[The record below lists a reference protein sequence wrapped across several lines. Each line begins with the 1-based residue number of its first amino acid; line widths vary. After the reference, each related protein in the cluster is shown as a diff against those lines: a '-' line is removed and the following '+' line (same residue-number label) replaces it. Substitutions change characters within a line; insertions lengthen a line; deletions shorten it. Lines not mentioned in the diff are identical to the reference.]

1 MVLIIETE
9 ARYKQLFLE
18 LAKSLKAQI
27 TIEKDDESVVDYI
40 SPTNE
45 EVLDSIERGYR
56 QAQLHAEGK
65 IELSSLDEF
74 LNDRERLA
82 NIGKDNLTD

>member
-1 MVLIIETE
+1 MVLIIETD

-27 TIEKDDESVVDYI
+27 RIENEGDAQTEDV

-45 EVLDSIERGYR
+45 EILDAIERGYR
-56 QAQLHAEGK
+56 QAQLHVEGK
-65 IELSSLDEF
+65 IKLKSAREL
-74 LNDRERLA
+74 LNEL
-82 NIGKDNLTD
+82 

>member
-1 MVLIIETE
+1 MVLIIETD

-27 TIEKDDESVVDYI
+27 RIENEGDTEADYV

-45 EVLDSIERGYR
+45 EILDSIERGYR

-65 IELSSLDEF
+65 IKLKSAREL
-74 LNDRERLA
+74 LNEL
-82 NIGKDNLTD
+82 